1 MAQVKVFKARS
12 AELPRDEPIK
22 VLACLGRENNKM
34 QRWLNRFYVIHKDR
48 KHLQEKAQEQAIKP
62 INEITLLDD
71 DRYFRLLRF
80 KQQWFP
86 KISTYKY

>member
-1 MAQVKVFKARS
+1 MLR
-12 AELPRDEPIK
+12 R
-22 VLACLGRENNKM
+22 
-34 QRWLNRFYVIHKDR
+34 LNRFYVIQKDR

-62 INEITLLDD
+62 INEITPLDD